1 MDQGRDRV
9 LAGAGRGILPLPA
22 LPHVGQPSPHRGPF
36 RAVARPDPGL
46 RPHHLAR
53 PRRVLRIGR
62 VHRGAPRTTWL
73 WRAAFRAGPRG
84 RDRRGGGLDHE
95 LPDRARAGPH
105 APDGDPRHR
114 AHALRDCE
122 PGLVDHRRRRRAFR
136 RRNEEDLRHLRLRP
150 RWQDRLSLHPRRP
163 LPRIQRSAPSR
174 TLAVRVEPEGYPRR
188 RAADA
193 GDRRLGQAQTRH
205 RVHRRRGHRRLR
217 FSALG
222 RADDHA
228 RPRRHWLFVR
238 GPARCGGLHASAGL
252 SRQSEPRLLAI
263 LAGDAPRAAG
273 ALRARRVDGRSLDA
287 APAMGAQNH
296 AMSVALRTQSLSKA
310 FGAFM
315 ANSDVSLS
323 FEAGARHA
331 LIGPNGA
338 GKTTFINLLTGFLA
352 PTSGEVYLGEERI
365 TALPQHV
372 RVKRGMTRTFQIN
385 TLFPGLTALESV
397 VLACSEREG
406 HGGVWWRTVSAERVA
421 IDEARQILAQ
431 LKLDRDADVPT
442 RALPY
447 GKQRLLEIA
456 LALATRPTVLLL
468 DEPGAGIPSAESAEL
483 FNVIANLPRE
493 VTIVFIEHDMK
504 LVFRFAERITVL
516 VGGSVLVEG
525 APEEIARDP
534 RVREVYLGEAQHD

>member
-1 MDQGRDRV
+1 
-9 LAGAGRGILPLPA
+9 
-22 LPHVGQPSPHRGPF
+22 
-36 RAVARPDPGL
+36 
-46 RPHHLAR
+46 
-53 PRRVLRIGR
+53 
-62 VHRGAPRTTWL
+62 
-73 WRAAFRAGPRG
+73 
-84 RDRRGGGLDHE
+84 
-95 LPDRARAGPH
+95 
-105 APDGDPRHR
+105 
-114 AHALRDCE
+114 
-122 PGLVDHRRRRRAFR
+122 
-136 RRNEEDLRHLRLRP
+136 
-150 RWQDRLSLHPRRP
+150 
-163 LPRIQRSAPSR
+163 
-174 TLAVRVEPEGYPRR
+174 
-188 RAADA
+188 
-193 GDRRLGQAQTRH
+193 
-205 RVHRRRGHRRLR
+205 
-217 FSALG
+217 
-222 RADDHA
+222 
-228 RPRRHWLFVR
+228 
-238 GPARCGGLHASAGL
+238 
-252 SRQSEPRLLAI
+252 
-263 LAGDAPRAAG
+263 
-273 ALRARRVDGRSLDA
+273 
-287 APAMGAQNH
+287 MGAQNH
-296 AMSVALRTQSLSKA
+296 AMSIALRTQSLSKA

-365 TALPQHV
+365 TALPQHA

-421 IDEARQILAQ
+421 IDEARQILVQ